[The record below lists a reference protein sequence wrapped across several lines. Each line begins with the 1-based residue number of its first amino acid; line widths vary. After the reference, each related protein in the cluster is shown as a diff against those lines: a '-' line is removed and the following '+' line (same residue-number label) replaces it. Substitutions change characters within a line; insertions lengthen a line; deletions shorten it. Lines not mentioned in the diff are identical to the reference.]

1 MKNKL
6 VPSAFLILLLTSCSP
21 KNSGFITLVNSGVST
36 AQIAVDGRKFTI
48 LPANHITKELS
59 AGQHEVSLDGGAP
72 ISVMIELGGTT
83 IFDSTGL
90 SCYIVADFAQ
100 RTRGGNPMIL
110 EKYEHQQVSMIKGK
124 MAAVLGAALPKKL
137 SQDEP
142 AMRIHQVDCG
152 IINDNIAIINEL
164 EDL

>member
-1 MKNKL
+1 M
-6 VPSAFLILLLTSCSP
+6 
-21 KNSGFITLVNSGVST
+21 
-36 AQIAVDGRKFTI
+36 
-48 LPANHITKELS
+48 
-59 AGQHEVSLDGGAP
+59 
-72 ISVMIELGGTT
+72 
-83 IFDSTGL
+83 
-90 SCYIVADFAQ
+90 IVADFAQ